1 LEKNPFQA
9 PPARRRPGKA
19 SANDLFGEKMHM
31 NTLSRWPIGR
41 GVALTLAVA
50 VAVGLAGGSG
60 CQTYVVET
68 GQTLPTGEYLKH
80 PPQFIPDSPQF
91 PLSRE
96 EAGLEKAN
104 LQGGSPAAQPGGF

>member
-1 LEKNPFQA
+1 
-9 PPARRRPGKA
+9 
-19 SANDLFGEKMHM
+19 M

-41 GVALTLAVA
+41 GVALTLAVT
-50 VAVGLAGGSG
+50 VAVGLAGTSG

-80 PPQFIPDSPQF
+80 PPQFIPPSPQF
-91 PLSRE
+91 PLTRE

-104 LQGGSPAAQPGGF
+104 LQGANPPAAQPGGF